1 MNQEETPTGKR
12 LQMSKNGNTNVTAL
26 PLVARLRVR
35 SMATKCAGVCG
46 TCNYMGCAAQEE
58 CAIEISNNEGGK
70 AA

>member
-1 MNQEETPTGKR
+1 
-12 LQMSKNGNTNVTAL
+12 MSKNGNTNVAGL

-46 TCNYMGCAAQEE
+46 TCVYMGCAKQEA
-58 CAIEISNNEGGK
+58 CAIEISENEGNV

>member
-1 MNQEETPTGKR
+1 
-12 LQMSKNGNTNVTAL
+12 MSKNGNTNVTAL

-46 TCNYMGCAAQEE
+46 TCLYMGCAKQEA
-58 CAIEISNNEGGK
+58 CAMEISEVERNV